1 MPHHENDHAQHGH
14 GHQHAHGGD
23 DAALA
28 ELVDLDAEVLSAY
41 LDDVTGLI
49 HAAAGGPVRRIVDL
63 GSGTGTGALAL
74 LRRFAGAEVVAVDAS
89 ATMLD
94 RVRAKAVDRGLSDV
108 IRTVLADLDQS
119 WPALGPV
126 DLVWAAASLHHLA
139 DPDRVVADVFG
150 TIRPG
155 GLFAVTEL
163 DSFPR
168 FLSGD
173 LGDGMEERCHAVLA
187 EARARDLPHIGD
199 DWGTRLRRAGFVVE
213 QDRTFTIDLTPP
225 LPAATGRY
233 AHASLRRART
243 RLEGRISDADLA
255 TLDAL
260 LDEDGPE
267 SVLRRHDLR
276 VRATRTFL
284 LARRP

>member
-1 MPHHENDHAQHGH
+1 MPNHAHTPPTHGHHHGH
-14 GHQHAHGGD
+14 GD
-23 DAALA
+23 DSALA

-41 LDDVTGLI
+41 LDEVMGLI
-49 HAAAGGPVRRIVDL
+49 HAAAHGPVRHIIDL

-74 LRRFAGAEVVAVDAS
+74 LRRFEGAEVIAVDAS
-89 ATMLD
+89 ATMLE
-94 RVRAKAVDRGLSDV
+94 RVRAKTLNLGRQDA
-108 IRTVLADLDQS
+108 IRTVHADLDGP
-119 WPALGPV
+119 WPALGPA
-126 DLVWAAASLHHLA
+126 DLMWAAASLHHLA
-139 DPDRVVADVFG
+139 DPDRVLADVFG

-155 GLFAVTEL
+155 GLFAVAEL

-168 FLSGD
+168 FLPGE
-173 LGDGMEERCHAVLA
+173 LGDGLEKRCHAALA

-199 DWGTRLRRAGFVVE
+199 DWGARLRQAGFTVE

-243 RLEGRISDADLA
+243 ALDGRISAADLA

-260 LDEDGPE
+260 LDEDGPQ
-267 SVLRRHDLR
+267 SVTRRNDLR
-276 VRATRTFL
+276 LRATRTLL

>member
-1 MPHHENDHAQHGH
+1 MPHHDHDHTRPGPGHQHGH
-14 GHQHAHGGD
+14 DGD

-28 ELVDLDAEVLSAY
+28 ELVDLDAEVLSTY
-41 LDDVTGLI
+41 LGEVMDLV
-49 HAAAGGPVRRIVDL
+49 HAAADGPVRRIIDL

-74 LRRFAGAEVVAVDAS
+74 LRRFDGAEVIAVDAS

-94 RVRAKAVDRGLSDV
+94 RVRAKAVGLGLHDA
-108 IRTVLADLDQS
+108 IRTVHADLDEP

-126 DLVWAAASLHHLA
+126 DLVWAAASMHHLA
-139 DPDRVVADVFG
+139 DPDRVLADVFG
-150 TIRPG
+150 AIRPG
-155 GLFAVTEL
+155 GLFAVAEL

-173 LGDGMEERCHAVLA
+173 LGDGLEERCHAVLA
-187 EARARDLPHIGD
+187 EARSRDLPHIGD
-199 DWGTRLRRAGFVVE
+199 DWGARLREAGFAVE
-213 QDRTFTIDLTPP
+213 QDRTFTIDLRPP

-233 AHASLRRART
+233 AHASLRRARAG
-243 RLEGRISDADLA
+243 LDGRISDADLA

-260 LDEDGPE
+260 LEDGPE
-267 SVLRRHDLR
+267 SIARRDDLR
-276 VRATRTFL
+276 VRTTRTLL